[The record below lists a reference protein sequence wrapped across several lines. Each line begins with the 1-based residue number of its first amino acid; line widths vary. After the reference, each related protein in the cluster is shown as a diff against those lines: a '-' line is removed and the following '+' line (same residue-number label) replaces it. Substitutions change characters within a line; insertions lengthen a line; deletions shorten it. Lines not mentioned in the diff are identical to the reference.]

1 MVLKPGS
8 RLGPYEIIAAIGA
21 GGMGE
26 VWKARDSRLDREV
39 AVKILPARFAHNAQF
54 LARFEREAKVIS
66 SLNHPNVC
74 VLHDVGMIPAGEVP
88 GAVAEAGDP
97 NLHYLVMELVE
108 GESVGER
115 LKRGPMPLSEVL
127 RIGAQVAEALDAAH
141 RKGIIHRDLKPDN
154 VMLSRSGAKLLDFGL
169 ARAADEGSGVVEG
182 LTSIPTEVKQIT
194 MQGAILGTFQYMAP
208 EQLEGME
215 AGPRTDIFALGTL
228 LYEMATGTKAFTG
241 TTKTSLIAAI
251 VSSQPQPVSST
262 IASTPPALDY
272 VIRRCL
278 EKHPDDRWQSAKD
291 VAGQLR
297 WISEAGSQAGQ
308 APAVAARRRLDRRI
322 LIGMAVAGWLATALL
337 GWLLLSGPRV
347 AETRP
352 PLRAE
357 LLPPPGVE
365 ISGVLNGT
373 PVLDPAGTRV
383 VFRGRPREG
392 AMRLYL
398 REIATG
404 GIRPLENT
412 EGATFPF
419 WSPDGRWIAFFADG
433 KLRKIPSAGGPVQ
446 ILCDA
451 RDGRGGSWG
460 SAGTI
465 VFAPEIQGPLMQVSE
480 GGGRPA
486 VVTKISDST
495 ITHRN
500 PHFLPDGKSFLFT
513 ERDSD
518 GDAVGHIAMASLS
531 EPQPRLVV
539 EQASNPQYAGGYLL
553 FVRDGNLVA
562 MRLDLSTGK
571 VEGSPTVV
579 SEEIEYYN
587 PRDLGSFTVSATGCL
602 VYRHHQW
609 RKTQMAWLD
618 ASGRKV
624 ESIGD
629 PGYYQTQ
636 IPAPTILRGGRAAIL
651 KNGGE
656 DTDRDIWIMDL
667 TRGQMVRSTF
677 ENADGLMSGVLSPDG
692 NRLAVSA
699 PAGVGALRKATWIQP
714 ASGSGKQET
723 VLPESP
729 FYVQDWSSDGRYL
742 IGIVQR
748 SGTGFDVAWV
758 DLKGAKST
766 EILLGS
772 RFNETSPSTSPD
784 GRWLAWISNESGK
797 AEVYL
802 TDFPAATQKWQ
813 VSSGGLFI
821 QGNSIPFWAPD
832 GSKIYFSTTD
842 GLMQAEIGSPA
853 APGPGK
859 PSFVYHNGSDVPE
872 LFSLLATD
880 GRRFLGMIYVEAG
893 SVEPLRLVLNW
904 KQALQD

>member
-66 SLNHPNVC
+66 SLNHPNIC

-88 GAVAEAGDP
+88 GVVAEEGDA

-108 GESVGER
+108 GESVGDR
-115 LKRGPMPLSEVL
+115 LKRGPMPLAEVL
-127 RIGAQVAEALDAAH
+127 RVGAQVAEALDAAH

-228 LYEMATGTKAFTG
+228 LYEMATGMKAFTG

-251 VSSQPQPVSST
+251 VSSQPQPLSTT

-297 WISEAGSQAGQ
+297 WIAEAGSQAGQ

-322 LIGMAVAGWLATALL
+322 LIGMALAGWLATAFL

-347 AETRP
+347 TETRS

-357 LLPPPGVE
+357 LLAPPGVE
-365 ISGVLNGT
+365 LAQVVAGT
-373 PVLDPAGTRV
+373 AVIDPAGSRIA
-383 VFRGRPREG
+383 FLAKPREG
-392 AMRLYL
+392 AQRLYL
-398 REIATG
+398 REISTG
-404 GIRPLENT
+404 ETRSLDNT
-412 EGATFPF
+412 EGASFPF

-433 KLRKIPSAGGPVQ
+433 KLRKMPSAGGPVQ

-465 VFAPEIQGPLMQVSE
+465 VFAPEIQGPLMQVPE
-480 GGGRPA
+480 GGGTPSA
-486 VVTKISDST
+486 VTKISDPT

-500 PHFLPDGKSFLFT
+500 PHFLPDGKSFLLT

-518 GDAVGHIAMASLS
+518 GDPVGHIAIASLS
-531 EPQPRLVV
+531 EPQPRLVLA
-539 EQASNPQYAGGYLL
+539 QASNPQYVGGYLL

-562 MRLDLSTGK
+562 LRLNLSTGK
-571 VEGSPTVV
+571 AEGSPSVV
-579 SEEIEYYN
+579 AEAVEYYN
-587 PRDLGSFTVSATGCL
+587 PRDLGNFSVSATGDL
-602 VYRHHQW
+602 VYRRRQW
-609 RKTQMAWLD
+609 RKTQWAWLD
-618 ASGRKV
+618 AAGRNA

-629 PGYYQTQ
+629 PGYYQMQ
-636 IPAPTILRGGRAAIL
+636 LPAPIILRGGRAAIL
-651 KNGGE
+651 KSGSV
-656 DTDRDIWIMDL
+656 DSDRDLWTMDL
-667 TRGQMVRSTF
+667 SRGQMVRSTF
-677 ENADGLMSGVLSPDG
+677 ESAGSLMSGVLSPDG

-699 PAGVGALRKATWIQP
+699 AGATGALRKATWIQS
-714 ASGSGKQET
+714 ASGSGKQDT

-742 IGIVQR
+742 IGTVQR
-748 SGTGFDVAWV
+748 SGTGFDIAVV
-758 DLKGAKST
+758 DLKGSRTA

-772 RFNETSPSTSPD
+772 RFAELAPSTSPD
-784 GRWLAWISNESGK
+784 GRWLLWVSDESGK
-797 AEVYL
+797 QEIYL

-813 VSSGGLFI
+813 VSSGG
-821 QGNSIPFWAPD
+821 GAIPFWAPD
-832 GSKIYFSTTD
+832 SSKVYFSTPD
-842 GLMQAEIGSPA
+842 GLMQAAVGNPA

-859 PSFVYHNGSDVPE
+859 PSYVFHNGPDMPE
-872 LFSLLATD
+872 LVSPLRATD

-893 SVEPLRLVLNW
+893 SAEPLRLVLNW
-904 KQALQD
+904 KEALRD